1 MTPSFSRSPAWQRL
15 LAHRDD
21 LGGKTARELWRADP
35 ARGSKLT
42 VGCASLALDFSKQ
55 AATAETLALLCAL
68 ARERGLAESIDA
80 LFSGAIVN
88 TTEKRPALHM
98 ALRGDERTSVGG
110 RDVMPDIQRGR
121 ERLRTFSQGVREG
134 HWKGATGQPI
144 RHVVGLGIG
153 GSSLGPK
160 LAAKALRAL
169 ADGPEAHFIE
179 NLDSAEFEDTVAR
192 FDPAATLFVIASKT
206 FTTEETMANAASAR
220 AWIERSLGAGA
231 VDRHFVA
238 ATAAPG
244 HATSWGLPA
253 CNVFPFP
260 EWVGGRFS
268 LWSEVGLPVAIAV
281 GMAEFDRLLAGA
293 HAVDLE
299 FRSNPLEKNAPALL
313 ALLSVWNRNAL
324 GCASHVVLP
333 YGARLSGLTPYVQAL
348 EMESNGK
355 RVDRDGAAID
365 FGTAP
370 AVLGGEGTPGQH
382 AFHQWLHQGTDPV
395 SADFI
400 VVARPMGT
408 DADRHARLVAHAA
421 AQSEAL
427 MNGVETPEPW
437 RTCPGGRSSTTIV
450 MPSLDAYHLGSLLA
464 LYEHK
469 VFAEGAIWGINSFD
483 QWGVELGKKIA
494 GSILPAARGE
504 GTAPDA
510 ATAHLLGVIHKLA
523 QSD

>member
-1 MTPSFSRSPAWQRL
+1 MIPFSRSPAWLQL
-15 LAHRDD
+15 LAHRDA

-35 ARGSKLT
+35 ARGAKLT
-42 VGCASLALDFSKQ
+42 VGCAELALDFSKQ
-55 AATAETLALLCAL
+55 PVSEETLASLCAL
-68 ARERGLAESIDA
+68 ARERGLPEAIAA
-80 LFSGAIVN
+80 LFSGAPVN
-88 TTEKRPALHM
+88 TTERRAALHM
-98 ALRGDERTSVGG
+98 ALRGDEHTTVGG
-110 RDVMPDIQRGR
+110 VDVLPEIQRGR
-121 ERLRTFSQGVREG
+121 ERMRMFSQAVREG
-134 HWKGATGQPI
+134 HWKGATGAPV

-160 LAAKALRAL
+160 LAAKALHAI
-169 ADGPEAHFIE
+169 ADGPQAHFIE
-179 NLDSAEFEDTVAR
+179 NLDPAEFDDTVGR
-192 FDPAATLFVIASKT
+192 LDPAATLFVIASKT

-220 AWIERSLGAGA
+220 AWIERSLGPGA

-238 ATAAPG
+238 ATASPER
-244 HATSWGLPA
+244 ATAWGLAA

-281 GMAEFDRLLAGA
+281 GMTAFDRLLAGA

-299 FRSNPLEKNAPALL
+299 FRSKPLERNAPVLL

-333 YGARLSGLTPYVQAL
+333 YAARLTGLTPYVQAL

-355 RVDRDGAAID
+355 RVDRDGTLLD
-365 FGTAP
+365 FATAP
-370 AVLGGEGTPGQH
+370 AVFGGEGTPGQH
-382 AFHQWLHQGTDPV
+382 AFHQWLHQGTDAV
-395 SADFI
+395 SSDFI
-400 VVARPMGT
+400 VVARPMGS

-437 RTCPGGRSSTTIV
+437 RSCPGGRASTTIV
-450 MPSLDAYHLGSLLA
+450 MPALDPFHLGSLLA

-469 VFAEGAIWGINSFD
+469 VFAEGALWGINSFD

-510 ATAHLLGVIHKLA
+510 ATAHLLSVIHKLA
-523 QSD
+523 QSG